1 MPAEDQP
8 LRTLSLV
15 IPVFNEVESLAK
27 LKDEIDAVGLSLN
40 HGIEIIFVDDGSND
54 GSWEVIRT
62 LAEADAHV
70 HGIRFRRNFGKAA
83 ALEAGFRKITGDIVF
98 TLDADLQDDPKEI
111 PQFLAQLDSGYDLVS
126 GFKQV
131 RHDPW
136 HKVFPSRVFNWM
148 ISKIT
153 GVKLHDHNCGFKAY
167 RAEVTREVR
176 LYGELHRF
184 VPVLAAARGFR
195 ISEIVVEHRSRKFG
209 KSKFGAKRFLKGFLD
224 LVQTAFITTFGW
236 RPMHYFGTIA
246 TLLFLLAVA
255 GITLLGANA
264 LLREL
269 VDERWGFGVGV
280 QFTLILGIAVLGII
294 SVNAIFIGY
303 VAELLASRRTDEP
316 FAIAE
321 SV

>member
-8 LRTLSLV
+8 PRKLSLV
-15 IPVFNEVESLAK
+15 IPVYNEVESLAK
-27 LKDEIDAVGLSLN
+27 LKDEIDAVGQSLN
-40 HGIEIIFVDDGSND
+40 HAIEIIFVDDGSTD
-54 GSWEVIRT
+54 GSWNTIRA
-62 LAEADAHV
+62 LAGADARV

-111 PQFLAQLDSGYDLVS
+111 PQFLAKLDAGYDLVS
-126 GFKQV
+126 GYKQV

-148 ISKIT
+148 ISRIT

-195 ISEIVVEHRSRKFG
+195 ISEIVVEHRARKFG
-209 KSKFGAKRFLKGFLD
+209 KSKFGARRFLKGFLD
-224 LVQTAFITTFGW
+224 LVQTSFITTFGW
-236 RPMHYFGTIA
+236 RPMHFFGTIA
-246 TLLFLLAVA
+246 TLLFLLAAA
-255 GITLLGANA
+255 GIALLGANA
-264 LLREL
+264 ILREL
-269 VDERWGFGVGV
+269 IDDKWGFGVGV
-280 QFTLILGIAVLGII
+280 QFTMILGIAVLGII
-294 SVNAIFIGY
+294 GVNAIFIGY
-303 VAELLASRRTDEP
+303 IAELLASRRIDEP

-321 SV
+321 ST